1 MSRPV
6 NPVNRHPGF
15 GLKPTSARDMRLGA
29 LVLAIIA
36 LNQIDDPMVGASL
49 GQEMGYWVVRTG
61 VFAVGLWCADWF
73 VARQFAGR
81 WERPRWL
88 KPVVLVSLLA
98 VLPLALA
105 EILVEPHLPMRP
117 EYVDDDLWAMSPVL
131 AFLSEYATLLSIIL
145 PAHLLLWLIVERNT
159 EVETAEV
166 APPPAFLAQTA
177 AGSAEDV
184 LALQA
189 EEHYVRVFTST
200 GSELVHH
207 RFRDA
212 VAEMPEA
219 LGLQVHRS
227 WWVAEQAVRS
237 AKRGSRRWQL
247 TLDSDVAV
255 PVSDSYVQA
264 VRERGW
270 LKRKP

>member
-1 MSRPV
+1 
-6 NPVNRHPGF
+6 
-15 GLKPTSARDMRLGA
+15 MRLGA

-36 LNQIDDPMVGASL
+36 INQIDDPMVGATV
-49 GQEMGYWVVRTG
+49 GQEIVYWLVRTG
-61 VFAVGLWCADWF
+61 VFAMGLWCADWF
-73 VARQFAGR
+73 IARQFAGR
-81 WERPRWL
+81 LERPRWL
-88 KPVVLVSLLA
+88 RPVVLVSLFA
-98 VLPLALA
+98 VAPLALA
-105 EILVEPHLPMRP
+105 EILIEPHVPMRP
-117 EYVDDDLWAMSPVL
+117 EFIDDDLWAMSPAL

-145 PAHLLLWLIVERNT
+145 PAHLLLWLIVERNSD
-159 EVETAEV
+159 VETVEV
-166 APPPAFLAQTA
+166 SSPPPAFLAQTA
-177 AGSAEDV
+177 AGSAGDV
-184 LALQA
+184 LALRA
-189 EEHYVRVFTST
+189 EEHYVRVFTAS